1 MMYQIGD
8 FVSQNKN
15 QAIIHLAGALKEDED
30 IFDKKKNNNT
40 KDTGENCEDTKIDNN
55 IVFIFREMRM
65 MADETISRFRDM
77 FTTYCVEIAQDI
89 LAEEGVE
96 GCYIM

>member
-1 MMYQIGD
+1 MTYQIVD
-8 FVSQNKN
+8 FVSQDKN
-15 QAIIHLAGALKEDED
+15 QAIIHLAETLKEDED
-30 IFDKKKNNNT
+30 IFRD
-40 KDTGENCEDTKIDNN
+40 
-55 IVFIFREMRM
+55 FLREKFNDDSEKLLEVLINGN
-65 MADETISRFRDM
+65 DETISRFRDM

>member
-1 MMYQIGD
+1 MTYQIGD
-8 FVSQNKN
+8 FVSQDKN
-15 QAIIHLAGALKEDED
+15 QAIIHLVEVLKEDED
-30 IFDKKKNNNT
+30 IFRD
-40 KDTGENCEDTKIDNN
+40 
-55 IVFIFREMRM
+55 FLREKFNDDSEKLLEVLINGN
-65 MADETISRFRDM
+65 DETISRFRDM

>member
-1 MMYQIGD
+1 MTYQIGD
-8 FVSQNKN
+8 FVSQDKN
-15 QAIIHLAGALKEDED
+15 QAIIHLAETLKEDED
-30 IFDKKKNNNT
+30 IFRD
-40 KDTGENCEDTKIDNN
+40 
-55 IVFIFREMRM
+55 FLREKFNDDSEKLLEVLINGN
-65 MADETISRFRDM
+65 DETISRFRDM

>member
-1 MMYQIGD
+1 MTYQIGD
-8 FVSQNKN
+8 FVSQDRN
-15 QAIIHLAGALKEDED
+15 QAILHLTEILKDNEETFRDFLREKFNDEPEKLLEVL
-30 IFDKKKNNNT
+30 INGN
-40 KDTGENCEDTKIDNN
+40 
-55 IVFIFREMRM
+55 
-65 MADETISRFRDM
+65 DETISRFRDM

>member
-1 MMYQIGD
+1 MTYQIGD
-8 FVSQNKN
+8 FVSQDKN
-15 QAIIHLAGALKEDED
+15 QAIIHLAETLKEDED
-30 IFDKKKNNNT
+30 
-40 KDTGENCEDTKIDNN
+40 
-55 IVFIFREMRM
+55 VFRDFLREKFNDDSEKLLEVLINGD
-65 MADETISRFRDM
+65 DETTSRFRNM

>member
-1 MMYQIGD
+1 MTYQIGD
-8 FVSQNKN
+8 FVSQDKN
-15 QAIIHLAGALKEDED
+15 QAIIHLAGTLKEDED
-30 IFDKKKNNNT
+30 IFRDFLREKFNDDSEKLLEVLINGNN
-40 KDTGENCEDTKIDNN
+40 
-55 IVFIFREMRM
+55 
-65 MADETISRFRDM
+65 ETISQFRDM